1 MSFRKRK
8 APENVRVRASI
19 LNEDTSIENK
29 TGDTNI
35 ELADGLTNE
44 PKITL
49 DEILLLQKSRDRGK
63 GLNSSQLIQK
73 RVSNEVDETED
84 VGSNADSLSE
94 PKLGG
99 LNKKSPSNDKGLGSG
114 VEPSQK
120 AKTTILNLDTFTGQ
134 TNVLD
139 ANKNMMEYIQT
150 MIEKNKKEKESGKDI
165 GNNESLNETE
175 SIFAKQ
181 STENKKV
188 DNIDML
194 YIFPE
199 STQSKK
205 VTREGNVSIS
215 SAMLT
220 SIPEVDLGLQL
231 ENIEET
237 ERAKRQMQSDKA
249 NDQKVNNPFLH
260 FKNNSFFSI
269 TSRYTRLFYTHI
281 N

>member
-19 LNEDTSIENK
+19 LNEDTSTENK
-29 TGDTNI
+29 PGNTST
-35 ELADGLTNE
+35 EVVEELTNE

-73 RVSNEVDETED
+73 RVSIEVDEVED
-84 VGSNADSLSE
+84 VGSNADSMSE
-94 PKLGG
+94 PKIGG
-99 LNKKSPSNDKGLGSG
+99 LNKKKSPSNDQGLGSG
-114 VEPSQK
+114 VEPGQK

-175 SIFAKQ
+175 SVFAKR

-249 NDQKVNNPFLH
+249 NDQKVNN
-260 FKNNSFFSI
+260 
-269 TSRYTRLFYTHI
+269 
-281 N
+281 